1 MWQQRN
7 YNIII
12 SIYDI
17 NEILPLDS
25 NYFDAMSIEAKN
37 TFLEEFFEKISL
49 GFCDGERQRH
59 QQRQRD
65 RERDREKGTLRK
77 TEGAI
82 KRDTEIETERETHRH
97 TETTSGGG
105 RPVQSEDVRK
115 QLNT

>member
-1 MWQQRN
+1 MKQLMMWLKLVTLQTFEIAMWQQRN

-59 QQRQRD
+59 Q
-65 RERDREKGTLRK
+65 
-77 TEGAI
+77 
-82 KRDTEIETERETHRH
+82 
-97 TETTSGGG
+97 
-105 RPVQSEDVRK
+105 
-115 QLNT
+115 

>member
-1 MWQQRN
+1 MTLQTFEIAMWQQRN

-59 QQRQRD
+59 Q
-65 RERDREKGTLRK
+65 
-77 TEGAI
+77 
-82 KRDTEIETERETHRH
+82 
-97 TETTSGGG
+97 
-105 RPVQSEDVRK
+105 
-115 QLNT
+115 